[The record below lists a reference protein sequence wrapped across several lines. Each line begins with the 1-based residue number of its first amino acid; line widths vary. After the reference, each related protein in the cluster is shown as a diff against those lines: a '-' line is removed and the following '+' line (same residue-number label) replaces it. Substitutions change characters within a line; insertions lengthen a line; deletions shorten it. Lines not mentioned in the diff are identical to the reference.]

1 MLNELGRE
9 ISKQLISPNVASSSA
24 MAPYRVLKKYK
35 LNYRLTPAAK
45 FAKLNGIVPGHDIV
59 LTSYSGVVSSP
70 DDFYAITGRH
80 SRITVAGID
89 LKYDTR
95 KLQDEMD
102 LQNAVFLSARVMAAN
117 RLATSS
123 RTWAKLMKRDP
134 HAAKQWVLVDRR
146 ILYNYNS
153 LVMDAKQN
161 ELVEALLNEGHA
173 STVEALSA
181 ENNKSV
187 ADRLVGLVWIVD
199 NVPNRLHGED
209 ETERIIEGRKLYLEG
224 IPHFAETGGVVGST
238 DVSPATDP
246 GFEYLKQSPEGS
258 THSVRFYALAPGRS
272 EYTEG
277 MTVIHGAQDDDEDKS
292 LPNFDELVNDSASLV
307 ESEGRVPAL
316 TLAGFSS
323 KWAWT

>member
-1 MLNELGRE
+1 
-9 ISKQLISPNVASSSA
+9 

-45 FAKLNGIVPGHDIV
+45 FTKLNGIVPGHDIV
-59 LTSYSGVVSSP
+59 LTSYAGVVSSP
-70 DDFYAITGRH
+70 EDFYAITGRH
-80 SRITVAGID
+80 SRITVAGIN
-89 LKYDTR
+89 LKYDLG
-95 KLQDEMD
+95 KLHDEVD

-153 LVMDAKQN
+153 VVMDAKQN
-161 ELVEALLNEGHA
+161 ELVEALLNEGQGQ
-173 STVEALSA
+173 STVVALSA
-181 ENNKSV
+181 ENEKSV

-199 NVPNRLHGED
+199 NVPARLHGED
-209 ETERIIEGRKLYLEG
+209 ETERIIDRKKLYLDG
-224 IPHFAETGGVVGST
+224 TPHYKETGGLVGSS
-238 DVSPATDP
+238 DGSTDP
-246 GFEYLKQSPEGS
+246 GFEYLKQSQEGS

-277 MTVIHGAQDDDEDKS
+277 MTVIHGAQDGNENDV
-292 LPNFDELVNDSASLV
+292 DELVDKDYDGANLA
-307 ESEGRVPAL
+307 ETEGRVPAL

-323 KWAWT
+323 KWTWA